1 MAMRDAS
8 PVARSAWL
16 TSVMDTGPKPAPLI
30 PWRRF
35 GKAGIAVLAV
45 LVLVGVWLFVAL
57 TPSIERGDRTHLFD
71 LAQVEN
77 AGDGRVLADPE
88 GGTTTFAVE
97 IRNASL
103 TPVVLSA
110 PEADASSQLTVTFR
124 PVTDPVQDPTAVPGD
139 RSIKVPSDGVVE
151 AVVTMGFG
159 CGTHPASTEVATGVV
174 GVRVT
179 TLGLSSN
186 VSVPLEEIVGIR
198 TTAPLTVPCP

>member
-97 IRNASL
+97 IRNVSL

-124 PVTDPVQDPTAVPGD
+124 PVADPVQDPTAVGD

-159 CGTHPASTEVATGVV
+159 CGTHSASTEVVTGVV

-179 TLGLSSN
+179 TLGLSTN

>member
-45 LVLVGVWLFVAL
+45 FVLVGVWLFVAL

-77 AGDGRVLADPE
+77 AGDGRVLADPA

-97 IRNASL
+97 IRNAMA
-103 TPVVLSA
+103 T
-110 PEADASSQLTVTFR
+110 ADAIVSHAVDKVLAQDIKAAAKQAEATDADGPTSEATADAPAVESGSLR
-124 PVTDPVQDPTAVPGD
+124 P
-139 RSIKVPSDGVVE
+139 E
-151 AVVTMGFG
+151 
-159 CGTHPASTEVATGVV
+159 
-174 GVRVT
+174 
-179 TLGLSSN
+179 
-186 VSVPLEEIVGIR
+186 
-198 TTAPLTVPCP
+198 

>member
-45 LVLVGVWLFVAL
+45 LVLVGAWLFLAL

-71 LAQVEN
+71 LAQVD
-77 AGDGRVLADPE
+77 AGDGRVLADPA

-110 PEADASSQLTVTFR
+110 PEADASSQLTITFR

-139 RSIKVPSDGVVE
+139 RSIKVQPDGVVE

-159 CGTHPASTEVATGVV
+159 CGTHAASTEVATGVV
-174 GVRVT
+174 GVRVS
-179 TLGLSSN
+179 TLGLSTN

>member
-1 MAMRDAS
+1 MMAMRDAS

-16 TSVMDTGPKPAPLI
+16 TSVMDMGPKPAPLI
-30 PWRRF
+30 PWHRF
-35 GKAGIAVLAV
+35 RKVSIGLLVV
-45 LVLVGVWLFVAL
+45 LVLVCAWLVMA

-71 LAQVEN
+71 LAQVNN
-77 AGDGRVLADPE
+77 AGEGRVLTDPA

-97 IRNASL
+97 IRNASP

-110 PEADASSQLTVTFR
+110 RETDASSQLTISFR

-159 CGTHPASTEVATGVV
+159 CGTHPAGTEVATGLV
-174 GVRVT
+174 GFRVKA
-179 TLGLSSN
+179 LGLTTYD
-186 VSVPLEEIVGIR
+186 SVPLEEIVGIR
-198 TTAPLTVPCP
+198 TTSPLTVPCP